1 MYVSIVGSGYVGT
14 TVAACLADLGHD
26 VVNVEIDEGIVETI
40 NAGEAPIHEEG
51 LAERIEEHA
60 GTSLRATTEYA
71 DVRETDVTFLCL
83 PTPQA
88 DDGSLELAPMRAGT
102 EMLGEALAPKLE
114 AGDDHLVVV
123 KSTVLPGTTEDVVG
137 PILEETADT
146 TIGTGVELAMNPE
159 FLRMGTAVEDFLEPD
174 KVVIGATSED
184 AAATLREL
192 YAPILGAATAA
203 GSSGDEPN
211 ASDNSSGDDSTAAG
225 SNASDPP
232 DLVETG
238 VREAE
243 LIKYANNAFLAAKV
257 SLVNE
262 LGNVAKAY
270 GADAYEVLAAV
281 GLDDRIAERFM
292 RSGLGWGGS
301 CFPKDVDALRAGARE
316 QGYEPAL
323 LDAAVAVNDA
333 QPRRL
338 VSVLEEHVDLE
349 GARVAV
355 LGLSFKPG
363 TDDVRKSRA
372 LDVID
377 ALLERGARPVAYDPV
392 AMENVRSAHPDL
404 PVEYADSAADA
415 LEGAEGA
422 VVATDW
428 PEFDDL
434 SVAGMARRVL
444 VDGRRIDVD
453 RGELEVYEGLTW

>member
-1 MYVSIVGSGYVGT
+1 MHVSIVGSGYVGT

-26 VVNVEIDEGIVETI
+26 IVNVEIDEDVVDAL

-51 LAERIEEHA
+51 LEQRIADHA
-60 GTSLRATTEYA
+60 GSRLEATTEYA

-88 DDGSLELAPMRAGT
+88 DDGSLELALMRAGA

-114 AGDDHLVVV
+114 VDDHLVVV

-137 PILEETADT
+137 PILEAEAGTAVGD
-146 TIGTGVELAMNPE
+146 GLELAMNPE
-159 FLRMGTAVEDFLEPD
+159 FLRMGTAVADFLEPE
-174 KVVIGATSED
+174 KVVIGATSDD

-192 YAPILGAATAA
+192 YAPILAREETA
-203 GSSGDEPN
+203 
-211 ASDNSSGDDSTAAG
+211 
-225 SNASDPP
+225 
-232 DLVETG
+232 LVETG
-238 VREAE
+238 IREAE
-243 LIKYANNAFLAAKV
+243 LIKYANNAFLASKV

-262 LGNVAKAY
+262 LGNVAREY

-281 GLDDRIAERFM
+281 GLDDRISERFM

-316 QGYEPAL
+316 QGYDPAL
-323 LDAAVAVNDA
+323 LDAVVAVNDA

-338 VSVLEEHVDLE
+338 VGLLADHVDLE
-349 GARVAV
+349 AARIAV

-377 ALLERGARPVAYDPV
+377 VLLERGARPVAYDPV
-392 AMENVRSAHPDL
+392 AMGNVRERYPDL
-404 PVEYADSAADA
+404 EIEYAESADDA
-415 LEGAEGA
+415 LSGADGA

-434 SVAGMARRVL
+434 SFDGMARRVL

-453 RGELEVYEGLTW
+453 RDALEVYEGLTW